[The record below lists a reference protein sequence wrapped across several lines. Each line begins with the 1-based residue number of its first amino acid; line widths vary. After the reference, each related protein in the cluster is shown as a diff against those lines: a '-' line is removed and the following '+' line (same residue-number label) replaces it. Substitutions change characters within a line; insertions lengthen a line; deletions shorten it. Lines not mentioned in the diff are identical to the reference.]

1 MEFAAKLQKM
11 IEILDFCFVKSPKK
25 QYFYDIKHFFYPK
38 TQKSREKCTQFHSF
52 SVLLLPVS
60 KYERIVMKQDLKV
73 LAEHIEKKVG
83 KAHVFH
89 KMWDVLKGKE
99 KPSRQT
105 LDKLALLAGFQSW
118 DDFQGALHGTEDGLV
133 NYDAGEK

>member
-1 MEFAAKLQKM
+1 
-11 IEILDFCFVKSPKK
+11 
-25 QYFYDIKHFFYPK
+25 
-38 TQKSREKCTQFHSF
+38 
-52 SVLLLPVS
+52 
-60 KYERIVMKQDLKV
+60 MKQDLKV

-83 KAHVFH
+83 KTHVFH

-118 DDFQGALHGTEDGLV
+118 DESIYQYTRIYNNRYGYCSNRCRTKYNTRSNF
-133 NYDAGEK
+133 NIWI

>member
-1 MEFAAKLQKM
+1 
-11 IEILDFCFVKSPKK
+11 
-25 QYFYDIKHFFYPK
+25 
-38 TQKSREKCTQFHSF
+38 
-52 SVLLLPVS
+52 
-60 KYERIVMKQDLKV
+60 MKQDLKV

-133 NYDAGEK
+133 NYDAGEKKQKRNMVGSSSSHDLLNRKDSCFSV

>member
-1 MEFAAKLQKM
+1 
-11 IEILDFCFVKSPKK
+11 
-25 QYFYDIKHFFYPK
+25 
-38 TQKSREKCTQFHSF
+38 
-52 SVLLLPVS
+52 
-60 KYERIVMKQDLKV
+60 MKQDLKV

-83 KAHVFH
+83 KAHGFPQNVGCIEREGEAF
-89 KMWDVLKGKE
+89 
-99 KPSRQT
+99 RQT

>member
-1 MEFAAKLQKM
+1 
-11 IEILDFCFVKSPKK
+11 
-25 QYFYDIKHFFYPK
+25 
-38 TQKSREKCTQFHSF
+38 
-52 SVLLLPVS
+52 
-60 KYERIVMKQDLKV
+60 MKQDLKV

-105 LDKLALLAGFQSW
+105 LDKLALLAGW
-118 DDFQGALHGTEDGLV
+118 AREL
-133 NYDAGEK
+133 

>member
-1 MEFAAKLQKM
+1 M

-25 QYFYDIKHFFYPK
+25 QHFYDIKHFFYLK

-60 KYERIVMKQDLKV
+60 NYERIVMKQDLKV

-118 DDFQGALHGTEDGLV
+118 DDFQGALHGTKDGLV

>member
-1 MEFAAKLQKM
+1 
-11 IEILDFCFVKSPKK
+11 
-25 QYFYDIKHFFYPK
+25 
-38 TQKSREKCTQFHSF
+38 
-52 SVLLLPVS
+52 
-60 KYERIVMKQDLKV
+60 MKQDLKV

-133 NYDAGEK
+133 NYDAGEKIKEWSMVGLVGSHDLLNCKDSCFSV

>member
-1 MEFAAKLQKM
+1 
-11 IEILDFCFVKSPKK
+11 
-25 QYFYDIKHFFYPK
+25 
-38 TQKSREKCTQFHSF
+38 
-52 SVLLLPVS
+52 
-60 KYERIVMKQDLKV
+60 MKQDLKV

-118 DDFQGALHGTEDGLV
+118 DDFHEALHGDDDGNLNYEV
-133 NYDAGEK
+133 EEEKKSDPSNYDDI

>member
-1 MEFAAKLQKM
+1 M
-11 IEILDFCFVKSPKK
+11 I
-25 QYFYDIKHFFYPK
+25 
-38 TQKSREKCTQFHSF
+38 
-52 SVLLLPVS
+52 
-60 KYERIVMKQDLKV
+60 QDLKV

-83 KAHVFH
+83 KAHVFY

-118 DDFQGALHGTEDGLV
+118 NDFQGALHGTEDGLV

>member
-1 MEFAAKLQKM
+1 M
-11 IEILDFCFVKSPKK
+11 DFCFVKSPKK
-25 QYFYDIKHFFYPK
+25 QHFYDIKHFFLP
-38 TQKSREKCTQFHSF
+38 QNIKSREKYTQFHSF

-83 KAHVFH
+83 KAHVFY

>member
-1 MEFAAKLQKM
+1 M
-11 IEILDFCFVKSPKK
+11 IINDLDG
-25 QYFYDIKHFFYPK
+25 YY
-38 TQKSREKCTQFHSF
+38 
-52 SVLLLPVS
+52 
-60 KYERIVMKQDLKV
+60 IVFDTKNWNTELDTL
-73 LAEHIEKKVG
+73 VG